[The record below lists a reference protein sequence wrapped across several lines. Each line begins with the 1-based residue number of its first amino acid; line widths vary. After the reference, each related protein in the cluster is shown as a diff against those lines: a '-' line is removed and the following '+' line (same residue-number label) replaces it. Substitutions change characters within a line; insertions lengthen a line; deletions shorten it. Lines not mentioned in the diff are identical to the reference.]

1 MGAALAS
8 PMLIAAPPALV
19 GGTRLSLTQGQLSPG
34 FQCDAANSP
43 PGVLGSGSGEVA
55 VRSGFPIRSQLSNVL
70 RGPCADAERCGCGE
84 YVVVDERSRTTRPHR
99 RRRNHGKSCGGI
111 HCSPP
116 LPVGGLPVVD
126 HDGRFVG
133 VVPPLALMH
142 ILRHKHVE
150 DLHKPAGITKETRRT
165 REAMPLWAE
174 RFRLHWHFKN
184 EQTGEADHD
193 PTRNGR
199 SAVQ

>member
-1 MGAALAS
+1 M
-8 PMLIAAPPALV
+8 
-19 GGTRLSLTQGQLSPG
+19 
-34 FQCDAANSP
+34 
-43 PGVLGSGSGEVA
+43 
-55 VRSGFPIRSQLSNVL
+55 
-70 RGPCADAERCGCGE
+70 
-84 YVVVDERSRTTRPHR
+84 
-99 RRRNHGKSCGGI
+99 
-111 HCSPP
+111 
-116 LPVGGLPVVD
+116 VD
-126 HDGRFVG
+126 HDGRFLG